1 MPKKKASKPKKK
13 VSNQDPERVFLVVID
28 DSEELHQAL
37 YYAGRRAKRLKGRIS
52 LMYCIPPAEFQHWA
66 GVGEL
71 MREEA
76 REEAESM
83 LRVNSEYIHELT
95 GKYPSVHLREGD
107 PNIELINLINEDK
120 DISMLILGGN
130 TEGESSGPLVTY
142 LTTKGAA
149 MCRVPIAIV
158 PGNLSD
164 EDIDFL
170 T

>member
-1 MPKKKASKPKKK
+1 MNAGKKTKTKET
-13 VSNQDPERVFLVVID
+13 DYRVFLVVVD

-37 YYAGRRAKRLKGRIS
+37 YYACRRAKRLKGKVA
-52 LMYCIPPAEFQHWA
+52 LMHCIPPTEFQHFA

-76 REEAESM
+76 RLEAENL
-83 LRVNSEYIHELT
+83 LRVNSEWVHELT
-95 GKYPSVHLREGD
+95 GHTPVVYLREGD
-107 PNIELINLINEDK
+107 ARTELIELINEEK
-120 DISMLILGGN
+120 EISILILGADTSGDS
-130 TEGESSGPLVTY
+130 TGPLITY

-149 MCRVPIAIV
+149 QCRVPITIV

-164 EDIDFL
+164 EELDLL